1 MFAWKFSKML
11 NSVVGTQDTCAHV
24 MLLRVLLADASKGN
38 FLQCAKKKQNHSFAQ
53 SGSIFFF
60 SFSYNSRVWWCA
72 TVSVFSSR
80 CRARS
85 LVPAFAVLCFPASLF
100 PSRPCSLFLVL
111 RRRLRQHQTPEINS
125 AASRWDCLVFLT
137 FRLFCLFYIFYSPV
151 EVVSRFPETRDSNV
165 RPAKEGSTILIPI
178 QFFLFFC
185 YAACFLSKTQKQNPL
200 SLRQTLLS
208 LESEVSGPQL
218 PPPFSQEKRRKH
230 PVSILT
236 EAWNKLLG
244 GDVCIQAALL
254 GRISVC
260 PQMSAHSQV
269 TVGHL
274 SSAQLAALALERKTT
289 RTPARASW

>member
-111 RRRLRQHQTPEINS
+111 RLRLRQHQTPEINS

-137 FRLFCLFYIFYSPV
+137 SRLFCLFYIFYSPV

-178 QFFLFFC
+178 QFVTPPV
-185 YAACFLSKTQKQNPL
+185 SSQKPRNKTRSRTDRLCSAL
-200 SLRQTLLS
+200 SLRSLDRSFLRLLAKKNAANILCPSWLRPETSCWVVMCVSRPLCLAGS
-208 LESEVSGPQL
+208 LFAHRCP
-218 PPPFSQEKRRKH
+218 
-230 PVSILT
+230 LT
-236 EAWNKLLG
+236 PRWRSDTCRL
-244 GDVCIQAALL
+244 
-254 GRISVC
+254 
-260 PQMSAHSQV
+260 HS
-269 TVGHL
+269 
-274 SSAQLAALALERKTT
+274 
-289 RTPARASW
+289 